1 ERVGMDTRIVEVV
14 DLSKLELEAL
24 LNPAD
29 SLAVRVGQKA
39 RLQIEGVAAPIEATV
54 ARINPSAQ
62 AASRTVPVYLV
73 IEQGAAASVL
83 RQGLFVQGTLD
94 TGHADV
100 LALPLDAVRTDR
112 PAPYVQ
118 AVQNGRV
125 VYVPV
130 KPGARAVVA
139 GDTLVAIEGVA
150 EGTAVVAGRMGSLR
164 EGTPVRIQA
173 GASATPAVA
182 ATPASRPAP

>member
-1 ERVGMDTRIVEVV
+1 VGVDSRIIEVV
-14 DLSKLELEAL
+14 NLSRLELEAL
-24 LNPAD
+24 LSPAD

-39 RLQIEGVAAPIEATV
+39 SLQIEGVATPIEATV

-62 AASRTVPVYLV
+62 AGSRTVPVYLV
-73 IEQGAAASVL
+73 IAQDAAASVL

-94 TGHADV
+94 TGHANV

-112 PAPYVQ
+112 PEPYVQ

-125 VYVPV
+125 VYLPV
-130 KPGARAVVA
+130 KTGDRAVVA
-139 GDTLVAIEGVA
+139 GDTQVAIEGVP

-164 EGTPVRIQA
+164 EGTPVRVQDA
-173 GASATPAVA
+173 PAAPAAA

>member
-1 ERVGMDTRIVEVV
+1 M
-14 DLSKLELEAL
+14 
-24 LNPAD
+24 
-29 SLAVRVGQKA
+29 
-39 RLQIEGVAAPIEATV
+39 
-54 ARINPSAQ
+54 
-62 AASRTVPVYLV
+62 
-73 IEQGAAASVL
+73 
-83 RQGLFVQGTLD
+83 
-94 TGHADV
+94 
-100 LALPLDAVRTDR
+100 
-112 PAPYVQ
+112 Q